1 MINLTIIDKFLKFPY
16 SFEKT
21 LAPLVIFFLV
31 FYGGYAAP
39 KLPDLIVSLFENP
52 IFRIFILSLIVYKGN
67 SNPSIAIL
75 ISVGFTVVMDRINKQ
90 SITENFNN
98 RIENFNNRIENFS
111 NKLEDIGDDK
121 LEVDKLEG
129 DKLEGDKLEGDKL
142 EGDKLEGDKLEVDKL
157 EVDKQ
162 EVIHDNNLEIDNS
175 IDDDDDFIREDICNG
190 MCSKINYND
199 FEGKI
204 KSDEFSQEYF
214 NTIKDCMVVDLLQN
228 KSNNEVNHILKKM
241 DLTHNDID
249 GPIGTAYVNY
259 TDAVSRLN
267 L

>member
-98 RIENFNNRIENFS
+98 RIENFMPDNTVRLPDFVVPGGKTATGTLTQLCLDGLRNS
-111 NKLEDIGDDK
+111 NLQHDQEYIDRLKEE
-121 LEVDKLEG
+121 LEVISERGFSKYFLT
-129 DKLEGDKLEGDKL
+129 
-142 EGDKLEGDKLEVDKL
+142 
-157 EVDKQ
+157 
-162 EVIHDNNLEIDNS
+162 NS
-175 IDDDDDFIREDICNG
+175 YCSISSLFLFIFL
-190 MCSKINYND
+190 Y
-199 FEGKI
+199 
-204 KSDEFSQEYF
+204 FSYR
-214 NTIKDCMVVDLLQN
+214 IPD
-228 KSNNEVNHILKKM
+228 
-241 DLTHNDID
+241 
-249 GPIGTAYVNY
+249 PISITSG
-259 TDAVSRLN
+259 
-267 L
+267 